1 MDLPFM
7 KELALEAGEIGLKH
21 FGRVKKHYEKDRSI
35 VTAADIEI
43 EHLILERI
51 RGRYPSHGIVAEET
65 ASSSAHSGPHMWA
78 VDPVD
83 GTQAF
88 SFGFPFWAIS
98 IGFLENGAPT
108 KGVVYQPAIDEM
120 YSGDRGGV
128 FLNGQ
133 PLGPAEELPLDED
146 SYLMVPESLHNKYK
160 YSWKGD
166 CLSLGSVAAHCA
178 YVARGCAVGAISRAF
193 IWDLAA
199 GAALMEP
206 LGIHSRYLDGR
217 EINWPE
223 LYGGKRL
230 PAPCLSAKPGHW
242 PSIAACFHQWETE

>member
-1 MDLPFM
+1 MDLSFM

-21 FGRVKKHYEKDRSI
+21 FGRVTRRYKKDRSI
-35 VTAADIEI
+35 VTAADLEI
-43 EHLILERI
+43 ERLVLERI
-51 RGRYPSHGIVAEET
+51 HGRYPSHGIVAEET
-65 ASSSAHSGPHMWA
+65 ASSSAYSGPYMWA

-98 IGFLENGAPT
+98 IGFLENGVPS
-108 KGVVYQPAIDEM
+108 KGVVFQPAIGEM
-120 YSGDRGGV
+120 YAGDQGGV

-160 YSWKGD
+160 YNWKGD

-206 LGIHSRYLDGR
+206 LGIHSRYLDGT

-230 PAPCLSAKPGHW
+230 PVPCLSARPGHW
-242 PSIAACFHQWETE
+242 PSIAACFHQWERD